1 MSDERLLIDTNIV
14 MYAGGGEHRY
24 KESCAGIILSI
35 ADRSFWRNF
44 GIPVTDTEVFQEILY
59 RYALTGKWETG
70 IAVCRDF
77 LALGLE
83 LLPIGSHEVEK
94 VLELAQAY
102 KGAGI
107 PPRDLIHTAV
117 MINHGIEKI
126 ISVDSHFELIR
137 EVRRIDPQG
146 L

>member
-24 KESCAGIILSI
+24 KESCAGIILGI

-70 IAVCRDF
+70 IVICRDF

-94 VLELAQAY
+94 MLELAQAY
-102 KGAGI
+102 KGTGI
-107 PPRDLIHTAV
+107 PPRDLIHAAV

-126 ISVDSHFELIR
+126 ISVDSHFDLIK
-137 EVRRIDPQG
+137 EVRRVDPQE